1 MASNYEVESSTE
13 SSGSSGRLHVV
24 PIKDYDLTEINSALL
39 SFNNL
44 MMMSFIHFYLG
55 YTNPLF
61 MQSIS
66 SIKSISE
73 NKVVKVMFLNY
84 NDAGYLKRPF
94 KTEPIF
100 GNDMS
105 KSKGSLMGMVYGGD
119 IKTDKK
125 TIKIFEK
132 AGDCGLKSD

>member
-1 MASNYEVESSTE
+1 
-13 SSGSSGRLHVV
+13 
-24 PIKDYDLTEINSALL
+24 
-39 SFNNL
+39 
-44 MMMSFIHFYLG
+44 
-55 YTNPLF
+55 